1 MLSSTSTTTDGSST
15 DGRTHAHRKFSSLLF
30 DRQDHKL
37 IQMVNS
43 FVDARAQD
51 HALRQPEPG
60 LHPHGIIE
68 MTSSHGL
75 RLASAVIVLLESLE
89 AGGPNERLQAL
100 RRLHDEVLYSTH
112 SSLQNNTARNSSWAA
127 SGSTVL

>member
-1 MLSSTSTTTDGSST
+1 MHCIITKYGQLAGHAAAANIFKHFFPTLYMLSSTSTTTNGSST
-15 DGRTHAHRKFSSLLF
+15 DGREHAHRKFSSLLF

-37 IQMVNS
+37 IQMVNA

-68 MTSSHGL
+68 
-75 RLASAVIVLLESLE
+75 
-89 AGGPNERLQAL
+89 
-100 RRLHDEVLYSTH
+100 
-112 SSLQNNTARNSSWAA
+112 TAPQSCQSRFP
-127 SGSTVL
+127 